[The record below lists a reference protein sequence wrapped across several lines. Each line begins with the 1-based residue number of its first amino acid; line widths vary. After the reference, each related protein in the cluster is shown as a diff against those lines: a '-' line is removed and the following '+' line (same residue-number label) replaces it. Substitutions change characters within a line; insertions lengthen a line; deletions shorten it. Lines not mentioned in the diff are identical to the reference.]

1 MRPNR
6 GIVLAAVLLATLA
19 VLGGGSSG
27 QGEKPPAKVDQS
39 KLLYATLWMQGSGE
53 YAAACRQTYN
63 HATDRV
69 KAAAAIGSDRS
80 ARKMAVVLDLDETV
94 LDNSGYQ
101 AHLIRSGEA
110 GAAGAVG
117 SPA

>member
-1 MRPNR
+1 MRPYR
-6 GIVLAAVLLATLA
+6 SVALAVSLLATLL

-27 QGEKPPAKVDQS
+27 QGEKPPAKIDQS

-63 HATDRV
+63 QATDRV
-69 KAAAAIGSDRS
+69 KVAADIGSDRS
-80 ARKMAVVLDLDETV
+80 AKKMAVVMDLDETV

-101 AHLIRSGEA
+101 AYLIRSGEA
-110 GAAGAVG
+110 
-117 SPA
+117 